1 MECSAFQFPP
11 LLFPESGGH
20 FASNLDFVPAH
31 LDVSAE
37 HTTTAITG
45 PRLLHGSSILSFP
58 YYYSIFDP
66 LLLLQSRLELLTSG
80 HLRADGRR
88 PLELRGLQL
97 HIGSHSA
104 GASIDRPDGSAT
116 VSHGLTVISACVYG
130 PRQRVADAPT
140 GSAAGGAT
148 AASGAAGSGS
158 GGGSG
163 TQDESA
169 TLAVDCEIV
178 PWAGAE
184 RRKRGKGDRQM
195 GNLAAAIEGAFAPV
209 VLRHL
214 YSRSVISVHISVTE
228 ADGSIMAAAVNAV
241 SLALMDAGVAMLEP
255 LVAITVGLYAGAH
268 VVPSPEASKATA
280 GSGVVDED
288 SSASPGGVL
297 LLDLNQAEEMALPL
311 MTVGMLA
318 RNGRIAL
325 LELETRMHAD
335 RLAAAL
341 RLAAE
346 AADAL
351 RDEMDTA
358 IKARTSR
365 LARALA
371 GTNAPPALATPA

>member
-1 MECSAFQFPP
+1 MLE
-11 LLFPESGGH
+11 
-20 FASNLDFVPAH
+20 
-31 LDVSAE
+31 
-37 HTTTAITG
+37 
-45 PRLLHGSSILSFP
+45 RILSSFA
-58 YYYSIFDP
+58 D
-66 LLLLQSRLELLTSG
+66 LLSEWQSRLELLTSG

-97 HIGSHSA
+97 HVGSQSS
-104 GASIDRPDGSAT
+104 GASIARPDGSAS
-116 VSHGLTVISACVYG
+116 VSHGLTTVHATVYG
-130 PRQRVADAPT
+130 PRQRVADAPV

-148 AASGAAGSGS
+148 ATTGGSGAGG

-163 TQDESA
+163 AQDDSSV
-169 TLAVDCEIV
+169 LAVDCEMV

-184 RRKRGKGDRQM
+184 RRKRAKGDRQM

-214 YSRSVISVHISVTE
+214 YPRSVISVHVSVTE
-228 ADGSIMAAAVNAV
+228 ADGSIMASAVNAV
-241 SLALMDAGVAMLEP
+241 SLALLDAGVAMLEP

-280 GSGVVDED
+280 GSGIED
-288 SSASPGGVL
+288 ANSPTTSGGGVL
-297 LLDLNQAEEMALPL
+297 LLDLNQAEESALPQI
-311 MTVGMLA
+311 TVGMLA

-341 RLAAE
+341 NLASE
-346 AADAL
+346 ATDAL
-351 RDEMDTA
+351 RDEMDAA
-358 IKARTSR
+358 IKSRTVR

-371 GTNAPPALATPA
+371 GSGAPPALAATASA